1 MTYYILAAA
10 AVLGIGYFFFRR
22 TGAPGVGRAVDEAIE
37 AQEPAPVTEAA
48 GRLPMERQAAFYQQ
62 AITLLWEGWQR
73 PLAVKVIKVFS
84 LGHAHETICQFWLKQ
99 AMEVEPMA
107 ASKEFDKKFLDAY
120 YNPEVAACCGKT
132 SS

>member
-1 MTYYILAAA
+1 MTYYILAAVA
-10 AVLGIGYFFFRR
+10 ALAVGYLLFRR
-22 TGAPGVGRAVDEAIE
+22 TGAVGVGRAVDEAIE
-37 AQEPAPVTEAA
+37 GQDPAPVLEAA
-48 GRLPMERQAAFYQQ
+48 GRLPEERRAGFYQQ

-73 PLAVKVIKVFS
+73 PLAVKVIKTFS

-99 AMEVEPMA
+99 AMEVEPMV
-107 ASKEFDKKFLDAY
+107 ASKEFDKKFLDTY